1 MLRISVD
8 FLESSARYR
17 ALNIRRRRQPRR
29 VFHSFLMNAKNIRN
43 IAIIAHVDHGKT
55 TLVDCLLQQS
65 GTYRE
70 NQQVQERAMDSM
82 DLEREKGITIK
93 AKNLAVK
100 WINPKDGEEYTINI
114 VDTPGHADFGAEVER
129 VMKMVDGVLLLTDAV
144 GGPQAQTRW
153 VLRKALDQGLK
164 TICVV
169 NKVDRDT
176 SRPEWVHD
184 KVLELFLD
192 LDADEDQF
200 NAPFL
205 YASAK
210 MGFADREVD
219 GPRENMLDLFETIV
233 DRIPAPVIEEGE
245 FRMLASNI
253 DWDDY
258 VGRMAIGRVL
268 SGEIK
273 VGQTIFALRKDGK
286 KDRVKVTKMKSFS
299 GAGDTDDVTEAVAG
313 DIVGLAGFDD
323 VDIGDTLAATAD
335 AEALPFV
342 EIDPATVQME
352 FSVNSGPLAG
362 KDGKKVTSRQIRE
375 RLIRETQSNISI
387 SVEDTDDGTRFLV
400 NARGSMQIA
409 VLVETMRREGFEL
422 LVSRPTVLY
431 KTIDGKQHEPFEQVW
446 VEVPEEHLGG
456 VMENLSKRK
465 GKVTNMEHH
474 NSGVTVEAEIST
486 RGLIGFESDL
496 VTMTSGHGVM
506 SHSFLEYRSHCG
518 EIVTRL
524 TGTLVSMEQ
533 GKTMPY
539 ALDMIQTRGK
549 LFVGPGE
556 EVYAGMIVGENPRKE
571 DMPVN
576 PAKAKQL
583 DNMRSSGTDKSIQ
596 LSPPIKFSLERAIE
610 YIAPDELVEIT
621 PQFLRMRKRILDE
634 NVRRK
639 MARAAK
645 K

>member
-1 MLRISVD
+1 MD
-8 FLESSARYR
+8 AR
-17 ALNIRRRRQPRR
+17 
-29 VFHSFLMNAKNIRN
+29 NIRN

-55 TLVDCLLQQS
+55 TLVDCLLAQS

-70 NQQVQERAMDSM
+70 NERVQERAMDSM

-100 WINPKDGEEYTINI
+100 WTNPEDGDVYTINI

-164 TICVV
+164 TICVI
-169 NKVDRDT
+169 NKVDRD
-176 SRPEWVHD
+176 SARPDWVHD

-210 MGFADREVD
+210 MGFADTSVS
-219 GPRENMLDLFETIV
+219 GPRENMADLFKTIV
-233 DRIPAPVIEEGE
+233 ERIPAPTIEKGD
-245 FRMLASNI
+245 FRMLVSNI

-273 VGQTIFALRKDGK
+273 VGQTIYALRKDGK
-286 KDRVKVTKMKSFS
+286 RDRVKVTKMKSFS
-299 GAGDTDDVTEAVAG
+299 GAGNTDDVIDAVAG

-323 VDIGDTLAATAD
+323 VDIGDTLAAQQD
-335 AEALPFV
+335 AKSMPFV
-342 EIDPATVQME
+342 EIDPATIQME
-352 FSVNSGPLAG
+352 FSVNNGPLAG

-387 SVEDTDDGTRFLV
+387 SIEDTEDGTRFLV
-400 NARGSMQIA
+400 NARGAMQIA

-431 KTIDGKQHEPFEQVW
+431 KEIEGTRCEPFEQVW
-446 VEVPEEHLGG
+446 VEVPEEQLGG
-456 VMENLSKRK
+456 IMENLAKRK

-474 NSGVTVEAEIST
+474 NAGVTVEAEVPT

-506 SHSFLEYRSHCG
+506 SHSFLDYRPHCG

-539 ALDMIQTRGK
+539 ALDMIQNRGK
-549 LFVGPGE
+549 LFVSAGE
-556 EVYAGMIVGENPRKE
+556 EVYAGMIVGENPRIE

-583 DNMRSSGTDKSIQ
+583 DNMRASGSDKGIQ
-596 LSPPIKFSLERAIE
+596 LAPPVKFSLERAIE
-610 YIAPDELVEIT
+610 YIAPDELVEAT
-621 PQFLRMRKRILDE
+621 PQFLRMRKRELDE
-634 NVRRK
+634 NKRRK
-639 MARAAK
+639 LAK
-645 K
+645 AGKS

>member
-1 MLRISVD
+1 MPILIYPAD
-8 FLESSARYR
+8 FL
-17 ALNIRRRRQPRR
+17 RR
-29 VFHSFLMNAKNIRN
+29 VSYLYTTSSFMDARNIRN

-55 TLVDCLLQQS
+55 TLVDCLLAQS

-70 NQQVQERAMDSM
+70 NERVQERAMDSM

-100 WINPKDGEEYTINI
+100 WTNPEDGEVYTINI

-164 TICVV
+164 TICVI
-169 NKVDRDT
+169 NKVDRD
-176 SRPEWVHD
+176 SARPDWVHD

-210 MGFADREVD
+210 MGFADNSVN
-219 GPRENMLDLFETIV
+219 GPRENMADLFKTIV
-233 DRIPAPVIEEGE
+233 ERIPAPTIEKGD
-245 FRMLASNI
+245 FRMLVSNI

-273 VGQTIFALRKDGK
+273 VGQTIYALRKDGK
-286 KDRVKVTKMKSFS
+286 RDRVKVTKMKSFS
-299 GAGDTDDVTEAVAG
+299 GAGNTDDVIDAVAG

-323 VDIGDTLAATAD
+323 VDIGDTLAAQQD
-335 AEALPFV
+335 AESMPFV
-342 EIDPATVQME
+342 EIDPATIQME
-352 FSVNSGPLAG
+352 FSVNNGPLAG

-387 SVEDTDDGTRFLV
+387 SIEDTEDGTRFLV
-400 NARGSMQIA
+400 NARGAMQIA

-431 KTIDGKQHEPFEQVW
+431 KEIEGTRCEPFEQVW
-446 VEVPEEHLGG
+446 VEVPEEQLGG
-456 VMENLSKRK
+456 VMENLAKRK

-474 NSGVTVEAEIST
+474 NAGVTVEAEVPT

-506 SHSFLEYRSHCG
+506 SHSFLDYRPHCG

-539 ALDMIQTRGK
+539 ALDMIQNRGK
-549 LFVGPGE
+549 LFVSAGE
-556 EVYAGMIVGENPRKE
+556 EVYAGMIVGENPRIE

-583 DNMRSSGTDKSIQ
+583 DNMRASGSDKGIQ
-596 LSPPIKFSLERAIE
+596 LAPPVKFSLERAIE
-610 YIAPDELVEIT
+610 YIAPDELVEAT
-621 PQFLRMRKRILDE
+621 PQFLRMRKRELDE
-634 NVRRK
+634 NKRRK
-639 MARAAK
+639 LAK
-645 K
+645 AGKS

>member
-1 MLRISVD
+1 
-8 FLESSARYR
+8 
-17 ALNIRRRRQPRR
+17 
-29 VFHSFLMNAKNIRN
+29 MNAKNIRN

-65 GTYRE
+65 GTYRD
-70 NQQVQERAMDSM
+70 NQKVEERAMDSM

-100 WINPKDGEEYTINI
+100 WTSPKDGEVYTINI

-153 VLRKALDQGLK
+153 VLRKALDAGLK

-169 NKVDRDT
+169 NKVDRST

-205 YASAK
+205 YASAI
-210 MGFADREVD
+210 MGFADREVN
-219 GPRENMLDLFETIV
+219 GPRKDMQALFETIIE
-233 DRIPAPVIEEGE
+233 RIPPPVIEEGS
-245 FRMLASNI
+245 FKMLVSNI

-258 VGRMAIGRVL
+258 VGRMAIGRIIA
-268 SGEIK
+268 GEVK
-273 VGQTIFALRKDGK
+273 VGQTIFALRKDGRRE
-286 KDRVKVTKMKSFS
+286 RVKIIKMKSFS
-299 GAGDTDDVTEAVAG
+299 GAGNTDDVAEAVAG

-323 VDIGDTLAATAD
+323 VDIGDTLAAQQDTQP
-335 AEALPFV
+335 LPFV

-362 KDGKKVTSRQIRE
+362 RDGKKVTSRQIRE

-431 KTIDGKQHEPFEQVW
+431 KEINGQRCEPFEQVW
-446 VEVPEEHLGG
+446 VEVPEEQLGG
-456 VMENLSKRK
+456 VMENLAKRK

-474 NSGVTVEAEIST
+474 NSGVTVEGEIST

-506 SHSFLEYRSHCG
+506 SHSFLEYRPFCG
-518 EIVTRL
+518 EITTRQ

-533 GKTMPY
+533 GKAMPY
-539 ALDMIQTRGK
+539 ALDMIQARGK
-549 LFVGPGE
+549 LFVAPGD
-556 EVYAGMIVGENPRKE
+556 EVYGGMIVGENPRKE

-583 DNMRSSGTDKSIQ
+583 DNMRASGSDKGIQ
-596 LSPPIKFSLERAIE
+596 LAPPIEFSLERAIE
-610 YIAPDELVEIT
+610 YIAPDELVEAT
-621 PQFLRMRKRILDE
+621 PNFLRMRKRVLDANE
-634 NVRRK
+634 RRK
-639 MARAAK
+639 ISKADK
-645 K
+645 S

>member
-1 MLRISVD
+1 V
-8 FLESSARYR
+8 
-17 ALNIRRRRQPRR
+17 
-29 VFHSFLMNAKNIRN
+29 NAEHIRN

-70 NQQVQERAMDSM
+70 NQQVEERAMDSM

-100 WINPKDGEEYTINI
+100 WENPKDGITYTINI
-114 VDTPGHADFGAEVER
+114 VDTPGHADFGGEVER

-153 VLRKALDQGLK
+153 VLRKALDAGLK
-164 TICVV
+164 TICVI
-169 NKVDRDT
+169 NKVDRET
-176 SRPEWVHD
+176 SRADWVHD

-210 MGFADREVD
+210 MGFADLKVD
-219 GPRENMLDLFETIV
+219 GPRENMMDLFQTIIE
-233 DRIPAPVIEEGE
+233 RIPPPVIEAGE
-245 FRMLASNI
+245 FRMLVSNI

-268 SGEIK
+268 SGEVK
-273 VGQTIFALRKDGK
+273 QGQTIYALRKDGRRE
-286 KDRVKVTKMKSFS
+286 RVKVTKMKSFS
-299 GAGDTDDVTEAVAG
+299 GAGHTDDVTDAVAG

-323 VDIGDTLAATAD
+323 VDIGDTLAAAQD
-335 AEALPFV
+335 AEPMPFV

-352 FSVNSGPLAG
+352 FSVNNGPLAG
-362 KDGKKVTSRQIRE
+362 KDGKKVTSRQIRD

-387 SVEDTDDGTRFLV
+387 SIEDTDDGTRFLV
-400 NARGSMQIA
+400 NARGAMQIA
-409 VLVETMRREGFEL
+409 VLVETMRREGFEV

-431 KTIDGKQHEPFEQVW
+431 KEIDGSRHEPFEQVW
-446 VEVPEEHLGG
+446 VEVPEDQLGG

-474 NSGVTVEAEIST
+474 NAGVTVEAEVPT

-506 SHSFLEYRSHCG
+506 SHSFLEYRPFCG
-518 EIVTRL
+518 EIITRQ

-533 GKTMPY
+533 GKAMPY
-539 ALDMIQTRGK
+539 ALDMIQNRGK

-556 EVYAGMIVGENPRKE
+556 EVYGGMVVGENPRKE

-583 DNMRSSGTDKSIQ
+583 DNMRASGSDKGIQ
-596 LSPPIKFSLERAIE
+596 LAPPVKFSLERAIE
-610 YIAPDELVEIT
+610 YIAPDELVEAT
-621 PQFLRMRKRILDE
+621 PSFLRMRKRELDE

-639 MARAAK
+639 MAKAAK
-645 K
+645 A

>member
-1 MLRISVD
+1 
-8 FLESSARYR
+8 
-17 ALNIRRRRQPRR
+17 
-29 VFHSFLMNAKNIRN
+29 MNAKNIRN

-100 WINPKDGEEYTINI
+100 WTNPKDGEIYTINI

-164 TICVV
+164 TICVI
-169 NKVDRDT
+169 NKVDREA
-176 SRPEWVHD
+176 SRPDWVHD

-210 MGFADREVD
+210 MGFADRSVD
-219 GPRENMLDLFETIV
+219 GPRENMVDLFETIV
-233 DRIPAPVIEEGE
+233 ERIPAPTIETGD
-245 FRMLASNI
+245 FRMLVSNI

-268 SGEIK
+268 SGQVK
-273 VGQTIFALRKDGK
+273 VGQTIFAIRKDGRRE
-286 KDRVKVTKMKSFS
+286 RVKITKMKSFS
-299 GAGDTDDVTEAVAG
+299 GAGNTDDVTDAVAG

-323 VDIGDTLAATAD
+323 VDIGDTLAADQA

-352 FSVNSGPLAG
+352 FSVNNGPLAG

-387 SVEDTDDGTRFLV
+387 SIEDTDDGTRFLV

-409 VLVETMRREGFEL
+409 VLVETMRREGFEV

-431 KTIDGKQHEPFEQVW
+431 KEIDGTRCEPFEQVW
-446 VEVPEEHLGG
+446 VEVPEDQLGG
-456 VMENLSKRK
+456 VMENLAKRK

-474 NSGVTVEAEIST
+474 NSGVTVEAEVPT

-506 SHSFLEYRSHCG
+506 SHSFLEYRPHCG
-518 EIVTRL
+518 EIITRQ

-533 GKTMPY
+533 GKAMPY
-539 ALDMIQTRGK
+539 ALDMIQNRGK
-549 LFVGPGE
+549 LFVAPGD
-556 EVYAGMIVGENPRKE
+556 EVYGGMIVGENPRKE

-583 DNMRSSGTDKSIQ
+583 DNMRASGSDKGIQ
-596 LSPPIKFSLERAIE
+596 LAPPIQFSLERAIE
-610 YIAPDELVEIT
+610 YIAPDELVEAT
-621 PQFLRMRKRILDE
+621 PNFLRMRKRILDE

-639 MARAAK
+639 LAKAAK
-645 K
+645 S

>member
-1 MLRISVD
+1 MD
-8 FLESSARYR
+8 AR
-17 ALNIRRRRQPRR
+17 
-29 VFHSFLMNAKNIRN
+29 NIRN

-55 TLVDCLLQQS
+55 TLVDCLLAQS

-70 NQQVQERAMDSM
+70 NERVQERAMDSM

-100 WINPKDGEEYTINI
+100 WTNPEDGEVYTINI

-164 TICVV
+164 TICVI
-169 NKVDRDT
+169 NKVDRD
-176 SRPEWVHD
+176 SARPDWVHD

-210 MGFADREVD
+210 MGFADNSVN
-219 GPRENMLDLFETIV
+219 GPRKNMADLFKTIV
-233 DRIPAPVIEEGE
+233 ERIPAPTIEKGD
-245 FRMLASNI
+245 FRMLVSNI

-273 VGQTIFALRKDGK
+273 VGQTIYALRKDGK
-286 KDRVKVTKMKSFS
+286 RDRVKVTKMKSFS
-299 GAGDTDDVTEAVAG
+299 GAGNTDDVIDAVAG

-323 VDIGDTLAATAD
+323 VDIGDTLAAQQD
-335 AEALPFV
+335 AESMPFV
-342 EIDPATVQME
+342 EIDPATIQME
-352 FSVNSGPLAG
+352 FSVNNGPLAG

-387 SVEDTDDGTRFLV
+387 SIEDTEDGTRFLV
-400 NARGSMQIA
+400 NARGAMQIA

-431 KTIDGKQHEPFEQVW
+431 KEIEGTRCEPFEQVW
-446 VEVPEEHLGG
+446 VEVPEEQLGG
-456 VMENLSKRK
+456 VMENLAKRK

-474 NSGVTVEAEIST
+474 NAGVTVEAEVPT

-506 SHSFLEYRSHCG
+506 SHSFLDYRPHCG

-539 ALDMIQTRGK
+539 ALDMIQNRGK
-549 LFVGPGE
+549 LFVSAGE
-556 EVYAGMIVGENPRKE
+556 EVYAGMIVGENPRIE

-583 DNMRSSGTDKSIQ
+583 DNMRASGSDKGIQ
-596 LSPPIKFSLERAIE
+596 LAPPVKFSLERAIE
-610 YIAPDELVEIT
+610 YIAPDELVEAT
-621 PQFLRMRKRILDE
+621 PQFLRMRKRELDE
-634 NVRRK
+634 NKRRK
-639 MARAAK
+639 LAK
-645 K
+645 AGKS

>member
-1 MLRISVD
+1 
-8 FLESSARYR
+8 
-17 ALNIRRRRQPRR
+17 
-29 VFHSFLMNAKNIRN
+29 
-43 IAIIAHVDHGKT
+43 
-55 TLVDCLLQQS
+55 
-65 GTYRE
+65 
-70 NQQVQERAMDSM
+70 
-82 DLEREKGITIK
+82 
-93 AKNLAVK
+93 
-100 WINPKDGEEYTINI
+100 
-114 VDTPGHADFGAEVER
+114 
-129 VMKMVDGVLLLTDAV
+129 MKMVDGVLLLTDAV

-164 TICVV
+164 TICVI

-192 LDADEDQF
+192 LEADEDQF

-210 MGFADREVD
+210 MGFADREVE
-219 GPRENMLDLFETIV
+219 GPRENMIDLFETIV
-233 DRIPAPVIEEGE
+233 ERIPPPVIEEGE

-253 DWDDY
+253 DWDNY

-273 VGQTIFALRKDGK
+273 VGQTIYALRKDGK

-323 VDIGDTLAATAD
+323 VDIGDTLAANPD

-352 FSVNSGPLAG
+352 FSVNNGPLAG

-431 KTIDGKQHEPFEQVW
+431 KTVDGKQHEPFEQVW
-446 VEVPEEHLGG
+446 VEVPEEQLGG

-506 SHSFLEYRSHCG
+506 SHSFLDYRPFCG

-539 ALDMIQTRGK
+539 ALEMIQSRGK
-549 LFVGPGE
+549 LLVGPGE

-596 LSPPIKFSLERAIE
+596 LSPPLKFSLERAIE
-610 YIAPDELVEIT
+610 YISPDELVEVT

-634 NVRRK
+634 TVRRK
-639 MARAAK
+639 MAKAGK

>member
-1 MLRISVD
+1 
-8 FLESSARYR
+8 
-17 ALNIRRRRQPRR
+17 
-29 VFHSFLMNAKNIRN
+29 MNAKNIRN

-70 NQQVQERAMDSM
+70 NERVQERAMDSM

-114 VDTPGHADFGAEVER
+114 VDTPGHADFSAEVER
-129 VMKMVDGVLLLTDAV
+129 VMKMVDGVLLLTNAV

-153 VLRKALDQGLK
+153 VLRKALDQGLT
-164 TICVV
+164 TICVI

-176 SRPEWVHD
+176 ARPEWVHD

-192 LDADEDQF
+192 LEADEDQF

-210 MGFADREVD
+210 MGFADREVE
-219 GPRENMLDLFETIV
+219 GPRENMIDLFETIIE
-233 DRIPAPVIEEGE
+233 RIPPPVIEEGD

-253 DWDDY
+253 DWDAY

-268 SGEIK
+268 AGEVK
-273 VGQTIFALRKDGK
+273 VGQTIHALRNDGS
-286 KDRVKVTKMKSFS
+286 KDRVKVTKMKSFT
-299 GAGDTDDVTEAVAG
+299 GAGNTDDITEAVAG
-313 DIVGLAGFDD
+313 DIVGLAGFDE
-323 VDIGDTLAATAD
+323 VDIGDTLAASPD

-342 EIDPATVQME
+342 EIDPATIQME
-352 FSVNSGPLAG
+352 FSVNNGPLAG

-387 SVEDTDDGTRFLV
+387 SIEDTDDGTRFLV

-409 VLVETMRREGFEL
+409 ILVETMRREGFEL

-431 KTIDGKQHEPFEQVW
+431 KTIDGKKHEPFETVW

-474 NSGVTVEAEIST
+474 NSGVTVEAEIPT

-506 SHSFLEYRSHCG
+506 SHSFLDYRPFCG

-524 TGTLVSMEQ
+524 TGTLVSMEK
-533 GKTMPY
+533 GKAMAY

-549 LFVGPGE
+549 LFISPGE
-556 EVYAGMIVGENPRKE
+556 EVYAGMLIGENPRME

-583 DNMRSSGTDKSIQ
+583 DNMRSSGTDKAIQ

-610 YIAPDELVEIT
+610 YIGTDELVEVT
-621 PQFLRMRKRILDE
+621 PQFLRLRKRILDE
-634 NVRRK
+634 TTRRK
-639 MARAAK
+639 MARASK